1 MRAHA
6 AAVAL
11 LVVPLAACGGAL
23 WKRQLVAKGDAI
35 CKRVNT
41 QIAKEPAPKDA
52 AGLKR
57 LADKTVALSGPAIK
71 DMEALQPPDELQKDF
86 DAFVAS
92 LKKQRELTRQIGQA
106 AAKGDAQKVQQ
117 IGTDAQKTQAE
128 YRRLSDEIGFKEC
141 GGRN

>member
-1 MRAHA
+1 MRAR

-11 LVVPLAACGGAL
+11 LVVPLAACGRGL
-23 WKRQLVAKGDAI
+23 SKRELVAKGDTI

-57 LADKTVALSGPAIK
+57 LADKTLALSGPAIK
-71 DMEALQPPDELQKDF
+71 DMEALQPPDELRKDF
-86 DAFVAS
+86 DAFVAR
-92 LKKQRELTRQIGQA
+92 LKEQRELTRQVGEAAGQ
-106 AAKGDAQKVQQ
+106 GDAQKIQQ

-128 YRRLSDEIGFKEC
+128 YRRLSDKIVFKEC
-141 GGRN
+141 GGGN